1 MKVNVMGKEIVLCYG
16 ASVRDAL
23 LRYFTKFDIR
33 RDVIESVTA
42 KDQWENVLDLD
53 APVSDGQN
61 ITFSLGES

>member
-1 MKVNVMGKEIVLCYG
+1 MKVNVMGKEIVLFYG

-42 KDQWENVLDLD
+42 KDQWENVLDLN
-53 APVSDGQN
+53 APASDGQN
-61 ITFSLGES
+61 ITFSMGDS

>member
-1 MKVNVMGKEIVLCYG
+1 MKVNVMEKEIVLFYG

-53 APVSDGQN
+53 VPVSDGQN